1 MGISPWS
8 DETSVRESVEKG
20 AHVLLDPAQ
29 IVWSRG
35 SGGVV
40 SKRAS
45 VLDIAQ
51 IVSR

>member
-1 MGISPWS
+1 MGVSPWS

-20 AHVLLDPAQ
+20 AHMFCLILLKLCG
-29 IVWSRG
+29 V
-35 SGGVV
+35 GGGEV